1 LLLFGKCR
9 GEKRPPC
16 QRGLAAKQ
24 TGGFPIAR
32 QSVVCRANRIPP
44 PRAARHLPLTRE
56 ALRANTGKAPA
67 LIFAGLQNPVGAGV
81 PDGPKTQQHNVPP
94 CFTAAGGTSGGRPLR
109 QAPNRQSEGRDTFA
123 PGKARQ
129 GASAEGRRSGGGV
142 FVQSPLL
149 IRLLFAL
156 FFPTKKRA
164 IRSLLLCVS
173 SENVGATLKPAGFA
187 RSCSRR
193 PAAAS
198 VNLHKI

>member
-1 LLLFGKCR
+1 MLLLREGR
-9 GEKRPPC
+9 DEKRPPC

-123 PGKARQ
+123 PGKAQ
-129 GASAEGRRSGGGV
+129 YS
-142 FVQSPLL
+142 
-149 IRLLFAL
+149 
-156 FFPTKKRA
+156 RA
-164 IRSLLLCVS
+164 AVPG
-173 SENVGATLKPAGFA
+173 NTLKDAVFIDKRGEMWYNSN
-187 RSCSRR
+187 RLIQLTDSLRESETQQERKQ
-193 PAAAS
+193 S
-198 VNLHKI
+198 L